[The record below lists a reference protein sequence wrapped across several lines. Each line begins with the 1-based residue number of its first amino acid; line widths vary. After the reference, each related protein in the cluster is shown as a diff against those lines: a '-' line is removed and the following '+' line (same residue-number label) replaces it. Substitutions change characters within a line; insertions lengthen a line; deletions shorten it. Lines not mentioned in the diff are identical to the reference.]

1 MSNPPTDTTLYISN
15 LNFKGLGKLNY
26 FEFLNFQSQ
35 LCETE
40 RVSLNSLG
48 VGEKLLFIPFSE
60 GIYVP
65 LLFMDN

>member
-1 MSNPPTDTTLYISN
+1 MSNPPTDTTVYIKN

-35 LCETE
+35 LYENE
-40 RVSLNSLG
+40 KVSLNSLNI
-48 VGEKLLFIPFSE
+48 GERLLFIPFSE

-65 LLFMDN
+65 FLFMEN